1 MLVRLVRL
9 LALLAILT
17 ATAGTGI
24 LPVAHGDAMARG
36 DAVARSA
43 ASDHAAHAG
52 HAHGKHDS
60 AAEQDANLGSGC
72 CDFTCHVMVA
82 ADEAMPFGLLPTTR
96 PLPMAGTPLLAERQ
110 DSHFRPPRQIA

>member
-24 LPVAHGDAMARG
+24 LPVAHGEAMARS
-36 DAVARSA
+36 V

-82 ADEAMPFGLLPTTR
+82 ADETMPFGLLPTTR